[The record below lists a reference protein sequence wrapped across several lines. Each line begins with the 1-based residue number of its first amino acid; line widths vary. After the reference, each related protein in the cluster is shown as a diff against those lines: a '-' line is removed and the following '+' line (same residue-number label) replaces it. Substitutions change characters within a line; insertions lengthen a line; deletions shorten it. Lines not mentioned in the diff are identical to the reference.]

1 MHIPLVNIVS
11 CINVSQMQTSVAA
24 NTVNVCT
31 SVIMLVSGKMAKV
44 LKMQSL
50 SSALTKLNDSGTAVI
65 AVNVMKP
72 EEQQQERAGTD

>member
-24 NTVNVCT
+24 NTVNVST
-31 SVIMLVSGKMAKV
+31 SVIMLVSRKMAKV

>member
-1 MHIPLVNIVS
+1 MY
-11 CINVSQMQTSVAA
+11 M
-24 NTVNVCT
+24 
-31 SVIMLVSGKMAKV
+31 SGRMAKV

-72 EEQQQERAGTD
+72 EEEQVLTNA